1 MDPVGHEMGLELRF
15 RKGHREERVVVVR
28 LWFPIPLWGR
38 GRGLLRRSFGQK
50 IFRLGVICVPRCFLT
65 GSLLG
70 SGRWRMSWLLHRQR
84 PSGGNWSD
92 ELEWRLVASLVVHF
106 SYIK

>member
-1 MDPVGHEMGLELRF
+1 
-15 RKGHREERVVVVR
+15 
-28 LWFPIPLWGR
+28 
-38 GRGLLRRSFGQK
+38 
-50 IFRLGVICVPRCFLT
+50 
-65 GSLLG
+65 
-70 SGRWRMSWLLHRQR
+70 MSWLLHRQR